1 VQRREFLLPVQKSEW
16 FEKLSTS
23 TNKQTLAFSAN
34 KCEVVANKSANMPA
48 EYEFV
53 DQLKNDF
60 QNAKKRN
67 LHTWTQWRIR
77 LNGKLVEAVLDG
89 AELKD
94 VEPIMR
100 FMNRE
105 VPDPAHPTTNPK
117 TLLSYSA
124 AENTSTN
131 LRRKNFYKYGIPRAK
146 LDPSKQETMMKL
158 KLKNSLQAGLWHST
172 LELSSAP
179 PPLAEGDFALDYFN
193 YDENNAQSP
202 VLSGNAK
209 LTKPTY
215 NLVPEAIADRDAI
228 TTSRHA
234 RYR

>member
-1 VQRREFLLPVQKSEW
+1 
-16 FEKLSTS
+16 
-23 TNKQTLAFSAN
+23 
-34 KCEVVANKSANMPA
+34 MPD

-77 LNGKLVEAVLDG
+77 LNDKLVEAVLNG
-89 AELKD
+89 VELKD
-94 VEPIMR
+94 IEPIRR

-105 VPDPAHPTTNPK
+105 VPDPDHPTTNPK

-146 LDPSKQETMMKL
+146 IDPSKQETMIKSRLRNDCQNGAVLCSFEM
-158 KLKNSLQAGLWHST
+158 S
-172 LELSSAP
+172 P
-179 PPLAEGDFALDYFN
+179 PTPDDEGDFALDYFT
-193 YDENNAQSP
+193 YGETTTQQTVP
-202 VLSGNAK
+202 TGNVK
-209 LTKPTY
+209 LHPHQDSYTRGALA
-215 NLVPEAIADRDAI
+215 NVV
-228 TTSRHA
+228 TSRNLGYPKTVQS
-234 RYR
+234 RK

>member
-1 VQRREFLLPVQKSEW
+1 
-16 FEKLSTS
+16 
-23 TNKQTLAFSAN
+23 
-34 KCEVVANKSANMPA
+34 MPT
-48 EYEFV
+48 EYAFV

-77 LNGKLVEAVLDG
+77 LNGQLVEAVLDG

-94 VEPIMR
+94 VEPIRR

-124 AENTSTN
+124 AQNTSTN

-158 KLKNSLQAGLWHST
+158 KLKNNFQSGLWQST
-172 LELSSAP
+172 LDLCTSP
-179 PPLAEGDFALDYFN
+179 VEGDFALDYFN
-193 YDENNAQSP
+193 YGDSEAQP
-202 VLSGNAK
+202 VVLNENAK
-209 LTKPTY
+209 LKTARY
-215 NLVPEAIADRDAI
+215 NTQTTEAVLARDAI

-234 RYR
+234 RNR

>member
-1 VQRREFLLPVQKSEW
+1 MA
-16 FEKLSTS
+16 T
-23 TNKQTLAFSAN
+23 
-34 KCEVVANKSANMPA
+34 

-77 LNGKLVEAVLDG
+77 LNGQLVEAVLDG

-94 VEPIMR
+94 VEPIRR

-124 AENTSTN
+124 AENTSTK

-158 KLKNSLQAGLWHST
+158 KLKNNLQTGLWQ
-172 LELSSAP
+172 SSFD
-179 PPLAEGDFALDYFN
+179 LCSSSVEGDFALDYFN
-193 YDENNAQSP
+193 YGDSDPQP
-202 VLSGNAK
+202 VNGNTELKTSLQCSQA
-209 LTKPTY
+209 T
-215 NLVPEAIADRDAI
+215 EAVLDRDVV
-228 TTSRHA
+228 TTSRHK